1 MSRAK
6 LRAELVEAVPETP
19 VKMEVISG
27 FMEGRVSDAGVK
39 IESKKD
45 IESDKVRK
53 TETLNHKP

>member
-6 LRAELVEAVPETP
+6 LKAELVQAVPETP

-27 FMEGRVSDAGVK
+27 FMEARVSDAGVK

-45 IESDKVRK
+45 IESDKV
-53 TETLNHKP
+53 EKP